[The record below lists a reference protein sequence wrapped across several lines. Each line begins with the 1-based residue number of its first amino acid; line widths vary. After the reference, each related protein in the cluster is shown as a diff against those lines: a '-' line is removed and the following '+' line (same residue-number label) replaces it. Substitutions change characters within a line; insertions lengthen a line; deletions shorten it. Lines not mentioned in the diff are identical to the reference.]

1 MTIPNA
7 CNGGKI
13 WRWNFQCFLSLHDL
27 LIFID
32 ILFTIQYQNSI
43 NFQLYNFKKHIGILR
58 LEFEPEDT
66 RFRRRRILRAM
77 STPELPIFIFDYN
90 WSFRQAHWGI
100 QQQLHHQASLEFS
113 EPRKVVGATVED
125 VLRLRAR
132 AQSWSCSHRV
142 PSQVFKLQSPLSS
155 DGNMLQVR
163 LSMSIIKPNKW
174 KRFLNWLLLRVANAY
189 L

>member
-43 NFQLYNFKKHIGILR
+43 NFQLYNFKKHIGMLR

-77 STPELPIFIFDYN
+77 STPELPIIDLSDKRTGAYN
-90 WSFRQAHWGI
+90 SNCITKLLWNFRSHAK
-100 QQQLHHQASLEFS
+100 LLELPSKMFYDSELVPKADPVLTESL
-113 EPRKVVGATVED
+113 
-125 VLRLRAR
+125 LRY
-132 AQSWSCSHRV
+132 SNC
-142 PSQVFKLQSPLSS
+142 SPLWVVMAICCKYVSA
-155 DGNMLQVR
+155 
-163 LSMSIIKPNKW
+163 W
-174 KRFLNWLLLRVANAY
+174 A
-189 L
+189 